1 MEATAVTR
9 AVIAGSGTMGVQ
21 LAGIFAGSGMEV
33 TLWNRSA
40 RGLERAAA
48 LAGRV
53 RLTTEEDA
61 FSSAQFILECITED
75 LEAKQDFLSRISRLA
90 PADCLIASNTSG
102 LSVSALGEAVAF
114 PGRFAGMHWINP
126 PALIPLVEV
135 VRGRETA
142 PETAEA
148 VFQLAQAL
156 GKRPICTRDVP
167 GFLLNRLQ
175 FAVLREA
182 FHLVESGA
190 AGIQDVDDAVRYGL
204 GMRYACGGPF
214 RSADLGGLDVFR
226 QIAAYLFPDLSNSPD
241 VPELLDQLCARG
253 DLGTKTGRGFYDYD
267 YGDGG
272 AAEAAADRDR
282 RLRALAQL
290 WEEMAPRQPQGGPA
304 LPRT

>member
-1 MEATAVTR
+1 MERTAITR

-21 LAGIFAGSGMEV
+21 LAGIFAAGGLEV

-48 LAGRV
+48 LGDRV
-53 RLTTEEDA
+53 RLTTDDA
-61 FSSAQFILECITED
+61 VFSSARFILESIAED
-75 LEAKQDFLSRISRLA
+75 LNAKRDFLGRISRLA
-90 PADCLIASNTSG
+90 PADCLIATNTSG
-102 LSVSALGEAVAF
+102 LSISALGEAVAQ

-126 PALIPLVEV
+126 PTLIPLVEV
-135 VRGRETA
+135 VRGQETA

-156 GKRPICTRDVP
+156 GKRPIRTRDVP

-175 FAVLREA
+175 FALLREA

-226 QIAAYLFPDLSNSPD
+226 QIAAYLFPDLSNRAD
-241 VPELLDQLCARG
+241 VPALLERLCAQG
-253 DLGTKTGRGFYDYD
+253 DLGAKTGRGFYDYG
-267 YGDGG
+267 GDGAARA
-272 AAEAAADRDR
+272 AAERDR
-282 RLRALAQL
+282 MLRALAEL
-290 WEEMAPRQPQGGPA
+290 AEERAEP
-304 LPRT
+304 

>member
-1 MEATAVTR
+1 MEHTGITR

-21 LAGIFAGSGMEV
+21 LAGILAGQGLEV

-40 RGLERAAA
+40 RGLERAAD
-48 LAGRV
+48 LADQV
-53 RLTTEEDA
+53 RLTTEEA
-61 FSSAQFILECITED
+61 VFSSAQFILESITED
-75 LEAKQDFLSRISRLA
+75 LAAKRDFLGRISRLA
-90 PADCLIASNTSG
+90 PEDCLIATNTSG
-102 LSVSALGEAVAF
+102 LSVTELSEAVAV

-126 PALIPLVEV
+126 PALIPVVEV
-135 VRGRETA
+135 VQGDRTA

-148 VFQLAQAL
+148 VFRLARAL
-156 GKRPICTRDVP
+156 GKRPIRTRDVP

-175 FAVLREA
+175 FAMLREA

-204 GMRYACGGPF
+204 GLRYACGGPF
-214 RSADLGGLDVFR
+214 QSADLGGLDVFR

-272 AAEAAADRDR
+272 AAEAAAEGDRM
-282 RLRALAQL
+282 LGALARVAVDAGEGSGDD
-290 WEEMAPRQPQGGPA
+290 WTP
-304 LPRT
+304 

>member
-1 MEATAVTR
+1 MEHTAITR

-21 LAGIFAGSGMEV
+21 LAGIFAAGGLDV

-48 LAGRV
+48 WEGRV
-53 RLTTEEDA
+53 RLTTDDA
-61 FSSAQFILECITED
+61 VFASASFILESIAED
-75 LEAKQDFLSRISRLA
+75 LDAKRDFLGRISRLA
-90 PADCLIASNTSG
+90 PEDCLIATNTSG
-102 LSVSALGEAVAF
+102 LSITALGEAVAQ

-135 VRGRETA
+135 VQGDLTA

-148 VFQLAQAL
+148 VFHLAQAL
-156 GKRPICTRDVP
+156 GKRPIRTRDVP

-190 AGIQDVDDAVRYGL
+190 ADIRDVDDAVRYGL

-226 QIAAYLFPDLSNSPD
+226 QIAAYLFPDLSNSTG
-241 VPELLDQLCARG
+241 VPELLERLCSQG
-253 DLGTKTGRGFYDYD
+253 DLGAKTGRGFYDYA
-267 YGDGG
+267 GGG
-272 AAEAAADRDR
+272 AARAAAERDR
-282 RLRALAQL
+282 MLRALAEL
-290 WEEMAPRQPQGGPA
+290 AKEPTDP
-304 LPRT
+304 